1 MVQRREIGVVVV
13 QELSPELLQLVER
26 RAHQVEALHGDRH
39 ERKQRLPARRLQQ
52 PEQLLHL
59 LGGLLLIVLRLVG
72 RLADRRMQLEGG
84 AEHLLLADAAEHKLI
99 FHPVVLLVPI
109 EDTEHREQLLA
120 RTPHRALSP
129 LEEHRAQVTGVALAK
144 LALLWL
150 RQLAVFA
157 LPRPEARVGLTV
169 DARAP
174 RPIYRYSRATRRGA
188 LDALLVPLSALLVPL
203 GGIAWVQDAK
213 ELGDAVVDGAFE
225 RRVEDR
231 RVDADAVL
239 GQHSAGK
246 RGEEQSHSGT
256 IPAR

>member
-72 RLADRRMQLEGG
+72 RLADRRVQLERG

-99 FHPVVLLVPI
+99 LHPVVLLVPI

-120 RTPHRALSP
+120 RTAHRALAP
-129 LEEHRAQVTGVALAK
+129 LKEHRAQVAGVALAK
-144 LALLWL
+144 LALLGL

-157 LPRPEARVGLTV
+157 LPRPEARVRLTF
-169 DARAP
+169 DA
-174 RPIYRYSRATRRGA
+174 
-188 LDALLVPLSALLVPL
+188 
-203 GGIAWVQDAK
+203 
-213 ELGDAVVDGAFE
+213 
-225 RRVEDR
+225 
-231 RVDADAVL
+231 
-239 GQHSAGK
+239 
-246 RGEEQSHSGT
+246 
-256 IPAR
+256 